1 MPIEFSNLYCED
13 ICRKNLLNFILELS
27 NSKEIYNKYSYEECY
42 RMYYNLYIKNE
53 KSVLD
58 EWISDLII
66 SLKKKNK
73 IILNIVVI
81 SDVLLYILSQKVQY
95 KNIVLD
101 KKKFISLCNDINS
114 DIIKKRV
121 SFICST
127 QDIFCRD
134 IIKKILLEY

>member
-1 MPIEFSNLYCED
+1 
-13 ICRKNLLNFILELS
+13 
-27 NSKEIYNKYSYEECY
+27 
-42 RMYYNLYIKNE
+42 MYYNLYIKNE

-66 SLKKKNK
+66 SLKKKSK
-73 IILNIVVI
+73 IIRNIVII
-81 SDVLLYILSQKVQY
+81 SDVLLYILSQKVKY

-121 SFICST
+121 SFICSA
-127 QDIFCRD
+127 QDIFCGD
-134 IIKKILLEY
+134 IIKKIVLEY

>member
-1 MPIEFSNLYCED
+1 MPIEFSNLYCQD
-13 ICRKNLLNFILELS
+13 ICRKNLQNFILELS

-73 IILNIVVI
+73 IILNIVII
-81 SDVLLYILSQKVQY
+81 SDVLLYILSQKVKY

-101 KKKFISLCNDINS
+101 KKIFISLCNDMNA

-127 QDIFCRD
+127 HKIFCGD
-134 IIKKILLEY
+134 IIKKIVLEY